1 MIITTLDHTYS
12 KNGQYVCKNKICGR
26 EMGAGRR
33 FLGHIGLSLLKRR
46 KSWTNQDKL
55 VISGKAHILGNYYVL
70 NTVPDSF
77 TELNLFN
84 LYNNPI
90 RK

>member
-1 MIITTLDHTYS
+1 
-12 KNGQYVCKNKICGR
+12 
-26 EMGAGRR
+26 MGAGRR
-33 FLGHIGLSLLKRR
+33 FLGHIGLSLLQWR

-55 VISGKAHILGNYYVL
+55 VIPGKAHILGNYYVL
-70 NTVPDSF
+70 STVPDSF

-84 LYNNPI
+84 LYNNSI